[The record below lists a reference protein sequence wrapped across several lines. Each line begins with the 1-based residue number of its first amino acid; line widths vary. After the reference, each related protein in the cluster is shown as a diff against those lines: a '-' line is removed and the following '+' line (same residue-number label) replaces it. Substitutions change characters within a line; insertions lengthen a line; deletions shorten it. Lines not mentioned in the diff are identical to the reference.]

1 MTQVNKME
9 VSEIIAWC
17 REKDVELDRVLILS
31 NVSADCEDRI
41 IYSVLDAVLG
51 IGKCK
56 VLDRRSDKTKRLQ
69 FVLLETA
76 DSISKMSIPAE
87 LGGPEVGCW
96 YTQVVH
102 VAAETPKQSKEDEFQ
117 FKLISFLQK
126 EGKSLADI
134 PSLTAPAPDL
144 NTQLVDAIN
153 SLVRTCHVASSEERV
168 GYRKLR
174 PFSGFIPTPPGEDE
188 YEVWVEQTTHILEE
202 WQCSDNVKKQRLV
215 ECLRGPAADI
225 VRFEKTSNPSA
236 TFSDYLSALESAFGT
251 TEDASDLMLKFR
263 STYQSEGEKLS
274 AYILR
279 LDRMLH
285 SMLRKK
291 GIEFSAMNHLRMQQ
305 IVRGALSSDLVA
317 MRLRMTH
324 KLCAP
329 PSFNELIKE
338 VREEE
343 TLLKNRS
350 SAQSNVAVSVVSP
363 SRNGSS
369 ANTNMGDSEVE
380 KLKREIRGL
389 KNEVSRLSAAA
400 KEPITHDHPALHS
413 LAATAE
419 SKTPTRPVNKANVF
433 CYRCGED
440 GHLKRDCTKDENLR
454 RVNQRLIKMR
464 QSSGNF
470 SGAQ

>member
-1 MTQVNKME
+1 
-9 VSEIIAWC
+9 
-17 REKDVELDRVLILS
+17 
-31 NVSADCEDRI
+31 
-41 IYSVLDAVLG
+41 
-51 IGKCK
+51 
-56 VLDRRSDKTKRLQ
+56 
-69 FVLLETA
+69 
-76 DSISKMSIPAE
+76 MSIPAE
-87 LGGPEVGCW
+87 IGGPEEGPW
-96 YTQVVH
+96 YTQVVR
-102 VAAETPKQSKEDEFQ
+102 VTAETPKQSTEEEFQ
-117 FKLISFLQK
+117 TKLISFLQK

-134 PSLTAPAPDL
+134 PSPVPPTPDL
-144 NTQLVDAIN
+144 NTKLVDAIN
-153 SLVRTCHVASSEERV
+153 SLVQTCHVASSEERV
-168 GYRKLR
+168 AYRKLR

-225 VRFEKTSNPSA
+225 VRFEKTGNPSA
-236 TFSDYLSALESAFGT
+236 TFSDYLSVLESAFGT
-251 TEDASDLMLKFR
+251 TEDAADLMLKFR
-263 STYQSEGEKLS
+263 STYQNEGEKLS

-291 GIEFSAMNHLRMQQ
+291 GIEYSALNHLRMQQ

-329 PSFNELIKE
+329 PSFNELMKE

-343 TLLKNRS
+343 NMVNNRS
-350 SAQSNVAVSVVSP
+350 SLQANVAMSVLP
-363 SRNGSS
+363 SAKKESS
-369 ANTNMGDSEVE
+369 VNTSLPDSDVE
-380 KLKREIRGL
+380 KLKREIRAL

-400 KEPITHDHPALHS
+400 KEPVTHDRPAMHS

-419 SKTPTRPVNKANVF
+419 SKTPTRPVNKASVF
-433 CYRCGED
+433 CYRCGKD
-440 GHLKRDCTKDENLR
+440 GHLKRDCTNEENLR
-454 RVNQRLIKMR
+454 RVNQRLIRMR

>member
-1 MTQVNKME
+1 ME
-9 VSEIIAWC
+9 VNEIIAWC
-17 REKDVELDRVLILS
+17 REKNVELDRVLILS
-31 NVSADCEDRI
+31 KVPTDCDDRVV
-41 IYSVLDAVLG
+41 YDVLDTVLG

-56 VLDRRSDKTKRLQ
+56 VLDRHSDETKQYQ
-69 FVLLETA
+69 FILIEIA
-76 DSISKMSIPAE
+76 CSISEISIPSE
-87 LGGPEVGCW
+87 IGGPEVGPW

-102 VAAETPKQSKEDEFQ
+102 VAAETPKQREEEFQ
-117 FKLISFLQK
+117 SKLISFLQK

-134 PSLTAPAPDL
+134 PSVVSPAPDL
-144 NTQLVDAIN
+144 NTKLVDAIN
-153 SLVRTCHVASSEERV
+153 SLVQTCHVASSEERV
-168 GYRKLR
+168 GYRRLR

-202 WQCSDNVKKQRLV
+202 WQCSDNIKKQRLV
-215 ECLRGPAADI
+215 ECLRGPAGDI
-225 VRFEKTSNPSA
+225 VRFEKTGNPTA
-236 TFSDYLSALESAFGT
+236 TFSDYLSVLESTFGT
-251 TEDASDLMLKFR
+251 TEDAADLMLRFR
-263 STYQSEGEKLS
+263 STYQNEGEKLS

-291 GIEFSAMNHLRMQQ
+291 GIEYSALNHLRMRQ

-329 PSFNELIKE
+329 PSFNELMKE

-343 TLLKNRS
+343 NIANSRS
-350 SAQSNVAVSVVSP
+350 SLQSKVAVSVVS
-363 SRNGSS
+363 SAKKESS
-369 ANTNMGDSEVE
+369 ANTNLADSEIE

-400 KEPITHDHPALHS
+400 KEPVTHDRPAMHS
-413 LAATAE
+413 LSATAE
-419 SKTPTRPVNKANVF
+419 SKTTIRPVIKAGVF

-440 GHLKRDCTKDENLR
+440 GHLKRDCNNEENLR
-454 RVNQRLIKMR
+454 KVNQRLIRMR

>member
-1 MTQVNKME
+1 MMQVNKME

-17 REKDVELDRVLILS
+17 REKGVELDRVIILS
-31 NVSADCEDRI
+31 NVPAECEDKI
-41 IYSVLDAVLG
+41 VYDVLDAVLG
-51 IGKCK
+51 MRKCK
-56 VLDRRSDKTKRLQ
+56 VLDSHSDKTQRQQ
-69 FVLLETA
+69 FLLIETA
-76 DSISKMSIPAE
+76 SKVSEMAIPAE
-87 LGGPEVGCW
+87 LGGPEVGTW
-96 YTQVVH
+96 YTQVIH
-102 VAAETPKQSKEDEFQ
+102 VAAEAPKQNSEDEFQ
-117 FKLISFLQK
+117 TKLMSFLQA
-126 EGKSLADI
+126 EGKSLSDI
-134 PSLTAPAPDL
+134 PSLASPAPVL
-144 NTQLVDAIN
+144 NTKLVDAIN
-153 SLVRTCHVASSEERV
+153 SLVQTCHVASSEERA

-174 PFSGFIPTPPGEDE
+174 PFSGFIPTPHGEDE

-225 VRFEKTSNPSA
+225 VRFEKTGNPSA
-236 TFSDYLSALESAFGT
+236 TFNDYLSALESAFGT
-251 TEDASDLMLKFR
+251 TEDAADLMLKFR

-274 AYILR
+274 AYIMR

-285 SMLRKK
+285 SMLRKR
-291 GIEFSAMNHLRMQQ
+291 GIEFPAMNRLRMQQ

-329 PSFNELIKE
+329 PPFNELMKE

-343 TLLKNRS
+343 SMLHQRS
-350 SAQSNVAVSVVSP
+350 SVQANVAVAA
-363 SRNGSS
+363 RNESS
-369 ANTNMGDSEVE
+369 GNSLANSEVE
-380 KLKREIRGL
+380 MLKREIRGL
-389 KNEVSRLSAAA
+389 KNEVSRLSAVA
-400 KEPITHDHPALHS
+400 KEPVTHDRPVTHS

-419 SKTPTRPVNKANVF
+419 SKTPTRPVNKANIF

-440 GHLKRDCTKDENLR
+440 GHLKRDCTKEENLR

-464 QSSGNF
+464 QPSGNA

>member
-17 REKDVELDRVLILS
+17 REKDVELDRVFILS
-31 NVSADCEDRI
+31 NVPADCEDKI
-41 IYSVLDAVLG
+41 VYSVLDSVLG

-56 VLDRRSDKTKRLQ
+56 VLDHRPDKTRRLQ
-69 FVLLETA
+69 FILLETA
-76 DSISKMSIPAE
+76 DSISKMSIPE
-87 LGGPEVGCW
+87 KLGGPEVGYW
-96 YTQVVH
+96 YTQVVP
-102 VAAETPKQSKEDEFQ
+102 VEAETPKQNKDDEFQ
-117 FKLISFLQK
+117 LKLKSFLQK

-134 PSLTAPAPDL
+134 PSLASPAPDL
-144 NTQLVDAIN
+144 NSQLVDAIN
-153 SLVRTCHVASSEERV
+153 SLVQTCHVASSEERV
-168 GYRKLR
+168 AYRKLR

-225 VRFEKTSNPSA
+225 VRFEKTGNPSA

-251 TEDASDLMLKFR
+251 TEDSSDLMLKFR

-291 GIEFSAMNHLRMQQ
+291 GIEYSAMNHLRMQQ

-329 PSFNELIKE
+329 PSFNELMKE

-343 TLLKNRS
+343 TLLRNRS
-350 SAQSNVAVSVVSP
+350 SAQSNVAVSVVCP
-363 SRNGSS
+363 SKNGSS
-369 ANTNMGDSEVE
+369 GNSNVGDSEIE

-400 KEPITHDHPALHS
+400 NEPITHDRPALQS
-413 LAATAE
+413 LAVTTE
-419 SKTPTRPVNKANVF
+419 SKTPTRTVSKANIF

-440 GHLKRDCTKDENLR
+440 GHLKRDCTKEENLR

>member
-1 MTQVNKME
+1 ME

-17 REKDVELDRVLILS
+17 REQDVELDRVLILS
-31 NVSADCEDRI
+31 NVPTDCEDRI
-41 IYSVLDAVLG
+41 VYNQLDAVLG

-56 VLDRRSDKTKRLQ
+56 VLDRRSDKTKRSQ
-69 FVLLETA
+69 FVLTEITG
-76 DSISKMSIPAE
+76 SISQMSIPE
-87 LGGPEVGCW
+87 EIGGPEVGPW
-96 YTQVVH
+96 YTQVIR
-102 VAAETPKQSKEDEFQ
+102 VAAETPKQGREEEFQ
-117 FKLISFLQK
+117 TRLISFLQK

-134 PSLTAPAPDL
+134 PSFVSPAPDL
-144 NTQLVDAIN
+144 NTKLVDAIN
-153 SLVRTCHVASSEERV
+153 SLVQTCHVASSEERA

-225 VRFEKTSNPSA
+225 VRFEKTGNSSA
-236 TFSDYLSALESAFGT
+236 TFSDYFSVLESAFGT
-251 TEDASDLMLKFR
+251 TEDAADLMLKFR
-263 STYQSEGEKLS
+263 STYQNEGEKLS

-291 GIEFSAMNHLRMQQ
+291 GLEYSALNHLRMQQ
-305 IVRGALSSDLVA
+305 IVRGGLSSDLVA

-329 PSFNELIKE
+329 PSFNELMKE

-343 TLLKNRS
+343 NMVNSRS
-350 SAQSNVAVSVVSP
+350 SLQSNVAMSVVS
-363 SRNGSS
+363 SGKKESS
-369 ANTNMGDSEVE
+369 ANNNLGDSELE

-400 KEPITHDHPALHS
+400 KEHVTHDRPVMHS
-413 LAATAE
+413 LSGTAE
-419 SKTPTRPVNKANVF
+419 SKTPTRPVNKVNVF

-440 GHLKRDCTKDENLR
+440 GHLKRDCTNEENLR
-454 RVNQRLIKMR
+454 KVNQRLIRMR
-464 QSSGNF
+464 QLSGNF